1 MGISVQTITRTD
13 APHNTSSPTLL
24 RSLQHSMPQKQG
36 KSKSSPQADQAEC
49 EEKDLVPCSI
59 CNRKFA
65 SDRIEKHKDICE
77 KTTTKEREAFDVR
90 EQRLDGT
97 EAIKYK
103 DIEPNLNVE
112 KADWKKTHTNMMSAI
127 KEAKKTRP
135 PSAKKQDIE
144 VQIVVK

>member
-1 MGISVQTITRTD
+1 MFIKKI
-13 APHNTSSPTLL
+13 L
-24 RSLQHSMPQKQG
+24 PQ
-36 KSKSSPQADQAEC
+36 
-49 EEKDLVPCSI
+49 
-59 CNRKFA
+59 
-65 SDRIEKHKDICE
+65 
-77 KTTTKEREAFDVR
+77 
-90 EQRLDGT
+90 
-97 EAIKYK
+97 